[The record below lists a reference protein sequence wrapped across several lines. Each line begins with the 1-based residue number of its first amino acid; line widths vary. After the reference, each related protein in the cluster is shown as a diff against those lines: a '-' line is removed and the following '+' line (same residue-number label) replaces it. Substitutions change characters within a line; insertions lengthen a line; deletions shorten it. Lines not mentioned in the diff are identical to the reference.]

1 MPIEGDGDHTIE
13 GVRKIRASN
22 GRTRASLVADDIRAV
37 DDSSSNSEDKLTP
50 TSARAD
56 LSSLN
61 PISRSTEDRAPY
73 DAMERLDRYV
83 VAVSK
88 ALICNPCP
96 SGRTFDSAIVSF
108 SAVKS

>member
-1 MPIEGDGDHTIE
+1 ME
-13 GVRKIRASN
+13 GVREIGASN

-37 DDSSSNSEDKLTP
+37 DDSSSDSEDELAP

-61 PISRSTEDRAPY
+61 PIGRSTEDGALY
-73 DAMERLDRYV
+73 DAIERLDRCV

-88 ALICNPCP
+88 ALICDLCP
-96 SGRTFDSAIVSF
+96 SGRTFNSAIVSF
-108 SAVKS
+108 SAVKSWSTRTRS